1 MFQILT
7 QLGMVFDMAYPSL
20 VATPLS
26 WLSLINLDIVGLAP
40 FDCMVT
46 RNFYTSLVSHTV
58 LPLLAVGGLLVARAM
73 AKAANKPEVGARCVV
88 GAFFVIFL
96 VCMARS
102 SNTGL
107 LSALPATRF

>member
-40 FDCMVT
+40 FDCLVT
-46 RNFYTSLVSHTV
+46 GQNFYTS
-58 LPLLAVGGLLVARAM
+58 
-73 AKAANKPEVGARCVV
+73 CVT
-88 GAFFVIFL
+88 AD
-96 VCMARS
+96 
-102 SNTGL
+102 
-107 LSALPATRF
+107 